1 MPPVRR
7 ASSTLAISFFG
18 IDGRKAQVED
28 AFDGDGQAD
37 HQAQQHRKHPFPTA
51 FEELLHQ
58 HMVEALAFEPG
69 LDGRLDD
76 LLLDNLLGFGSG
88 GILCEHIHSTQRKH
102 GH

>member
-1 MPPVRR
+1 
-7 ASSTLAISFFG
+7 
-18 IDGRKAQVED
+18 
-28 AFDGDGQAD
+28 
-37 HQAQQHRKHPFPTA
+37 
-51 FEELLHQ
+51 
-58 HMVEALAFEPG
+58 MVEALAFEPG